1 MKLAGDIVVG
11 PAQFHRADTYSI
23 LDSPPAALVFR
34 DGVDHHVTYFGV
46 IVRNDSTA
54 DRVALIPSPRVTTP
68 SRNLLFSTAPLEDVT
83 KVDIYTSQYTG
94 LCVGIL
100 LHYQSRGQRALGQ
113 CRLGVDAVETH
124 LQPNQ
129 ICVKRIRFADLR
141 SGEIKESAAI
151 DCTTERSHEHG
162 DEGWVCYALQGSF
175 EVCFDNAEFQVTHA
189 EAPLP

>member
-11 PAQFHRADTYSI
+11 PVQFHHADTYSI

-46 IVRNDSTA
+46 IVRNDSTT
-54 DRVALIPSPRVTTP
+54 DKVALISSPRVTTP
-68 SRNLLFSTAPLEDVT
+68 SRNLLFSTSPLEDVT

-94 LCVGIL
+94 LCVGML

-151 DCTTERSHEHG
+151 DCTTDRLHEHG
-162 DEGWVCYALQGSF
+162 DEGWVCYAFKGSF
-175 EVCFDNAEFQVTHA
+175 EVCFDNAEFHVTHS
-189 EAPLP
+189 EAPRP